1 MERKMKKIIFLLLVS
16 CQLSVV
22 NAQRLSNVENENK
35 ETYLSGSLSLDSKV
49 AYDNSKVNLFYD
61 SDNTGRT
68 RKTPLLAAALSFAV
82 PGAGEF
88 YLGSYLKS
96 AIFLAIE
103 ATAITVG
110 LIYDKKGDDQ
120 TVVFENFAN
129 QNWDVKRYA
138 KWTVANINY
147 LKEGININDY
157 AVFDQ
162 NGNVNWN
169 ELNRLESAIGGYY
182 SHRLAPYKDQQYYE
196 MIGKYAQ
203 FNVGWNDFGDENTPF
218 SYGDPLTE
226 KFKYYSHERGKA
238 NDFYNIAS
246 KAVLV
251 IVINHFISAVDAA
264 WTASRYNKN
273 LELSAQ
279 LKKFEIGY
287 NEIYYPQLNLKYNF

>member
-1 MERKMKKIIFLLLVS
+1 MKKIIFLLLVS

-22 NAQRLSNVENENK
+22 SGQYLNNSGNEEK
-35 ETYLSGSLSLDSKV
+35 EVYLSGSLSLDSKV
-49 AYDNSKVNLFYD
+49 AYNNSKMVLLEGANY
-61 SDNTGRT
+61 NGGTG
-68 RKTPLLAAALSFAV
+68 KSPLLAAALSFAL

-88 YLGSYLKS
+88 YSGSYLKS
-96 AIFLAIE
+96 ALFLAVE
-103 ATAITVG
+103 AAAVTVG

-162 NGNVNWN
+162 SGNVNWN

-218 SYGDPLTE
+218 AYGDPLTE
-226 KFKYYSHERGKA
+226 KFKYYSLERGKA

-264 WTASRYNKN
+264 WSASRYNKN

-287 NEIYYPQLNLKYNF
+287 NEIYYPQLNLKYSF